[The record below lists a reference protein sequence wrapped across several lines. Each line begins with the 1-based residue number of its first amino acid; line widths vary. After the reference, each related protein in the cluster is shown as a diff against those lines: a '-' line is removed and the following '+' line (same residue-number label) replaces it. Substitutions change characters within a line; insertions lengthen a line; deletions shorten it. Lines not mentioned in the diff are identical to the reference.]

1 MALIKNVTVKTFKTR
16 TIQTSSLLFPVYLP
30 LSREDTV
37 EQSVSSVAALWWR
50 EGEHILENIEGKLF
64 LKLTE
69 QSGFGKGRP
78 FLLQSP
84 HSTNIIL

>member
-1 MALIKNVTVKTFKTR
+1 MTVKYLRPEQSKHHPSYF
-16 TIQTSSLLFPVYLP
+16 LFIVYLP
-30 LSREDTV
+30 LSREDTI
-37 EQSVSSVAALWWR
+37 EQSVSSVVALWWW
-50 EGEHILENIEGKLF
+50 EGEHILENIEGELF

-69 QSGFGKGRP
+69 QSGFGKGCP

>member
-1 MALIKNVTVKTFKTR
+1 MTGKTFKTR
-16 TIQTSSLLFPVYLP
+16 TIQTSSLLLPVFVYLP

-37 EQSVSSVAALWWR
+37 EQRVSGVAALWWR
-50 EGEHILENIEGKLF
+50 EGEHILENIKGKLF

-69 QSGFGKGRP
+69 QSGFGEGRP

-84 HSTNIIL
+84 HSTNVIL

>member
-1 MALIKNVTVKTFKTR
+1 MWQLKHLRPGQSKHHPSYF
-16 TIQTSSLLFPVYLP
+16 LFIVYLP
-30 LSREDTV
+30 LSREDAV
-37 EQSVSSVAALWWR
+37 EQRVSGVAALWWR

-69 QSGFGKGRP
+69 QSGFGKGCP